1 MIINFILFAIIVF
14 IIILSRINRV
24 SKEHFK
30 SCLVNVIR
38 PSCNKKYIFKEIEK
52 LEDKISRL
60 SYIIKSRSMDK
71 AKVNQMFNWYKNKER
86 RETEFKQVG
95 QKNVENQI
103 AAFAQETES
112 RMEKDK
118 QKGDKNHKKDYA
130 REKRKQIGR
139 ASCRERV

>member
-14 IIILSRINRV
+14 IIILSRIKRV

-71 AKVNQMFNWYKNKER
+71 AKVNQMFTWYKNKER

-118 QKGDKNHKKDYA
+118 QKGDKNHKK
-130 REKRKQIGR
+130 E
-139 ASCRERV
+139 